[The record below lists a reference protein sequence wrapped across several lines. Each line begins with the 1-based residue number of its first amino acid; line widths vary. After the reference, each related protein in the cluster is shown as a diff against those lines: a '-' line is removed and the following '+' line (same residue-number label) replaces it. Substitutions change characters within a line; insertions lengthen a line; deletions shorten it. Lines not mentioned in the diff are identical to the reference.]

1 MKSKTSLYNF
11 GLARSVIKRSWPL
24 WLAYFVSVF
33 SLPLTLVSYNAS
45 YLRQE
50 GYFHQLFLNGAVF
63 EHIEVMNIISF
74 LFAPVAAMV
83 LFGFLYNNRSC
94 GMMASLPIKRETM
107 FSTVYITG
115 LVPMLIADF
124 IAAGSAYLLF
134 GSSPNLNSGVLLTWL
149 SAAVMSNIA
158 YYGFAVFCA
167 MLTGN
172 LFVLPAVYVVLNL
185 TAAVVQLTFETI
197 LGELVYGFTSSGN
210 YFLDYFSP
218 VVAILEN
225 VHSYMTYTD
234 DIISEETVEYGIN
247 NLWLLE
253 VYCAAGAVLSVLAL
267 LLFRKRRMETASD
280 TVAIPVLK
288 PMFKYCLCFGTALVL
303 SAVGFKLVFDDML
316 EGRPAAVV
324 ICALML
330 LGAFIGYFVAEMLI
344 QKTFMVFKSGWRG
357 MGICAAVIVIFCAV
371 SETGLL
377 GYEKYVPEVS
387 DIDNVELHI
396 RYSYD
401 MLPCFAEKDDVS
413 MVTELHRTLIGEKD
427 YLENNAQ
434 ICSTAVF
441 TYTLKDGRTVQR
453 LYRYP
458 LIAQQAEQSESVT
471 LIEKVLGTDTAL
483 NYRYPEF
490 PDLTEDDVDVFEISY
505 TDSEGQYHNVRT
517 NSADAI
523 EFYNTV
529 VRPDGLEGKLDRN
542 YAYTHDNSE
551 AGMTTVWVYMCFKR
565 PANDDETGMRFE
577 YWSRAFTV
585 PFEAERT
592 INWLTEHTDVEII
605 PYVPYVED
613 YGPEIGLY
621 SIGHAVG

>member
-11 GLARSVIKRSWPL
+11 GFARNVISRSWPL
-24 WLAYFVSVF
+24 WTAYFVTVF
-33 SLPLTLVSYNAS
+33 SLPLTLVSYNAA
-45 YLRQE
+45 YMRQE
-50 GYFHQLFLNGAVF
+50 GYFYQLFLNRAVF
-63 EHIEVMNIISF
+63 EHIEVMNIFSF

-115 LVPMLIADF
+115 LVPMLIADV

-158 YYGFAVFCA
+158 FYGFAVFCA

-172 LFVLPAVYVVLNL
+172 LFVLPAVYVVLNC
-185 TAAVVQLTFETI
+185 TAAVVQITFETI
-197 LGELVYGFTSSGN
+197 LGELVYGFTSSGK
-210 YFLDYFSP
+210 YFLEYFSP

-225 VHSYMTYTD
+225 VRSYMTYT
-234 DIISEETVEYGIN
+234 ETTPALENVEYGIN
-247 NLWLLE
+247 GMKLLR
-253 VYCAAGAVLSVLAL
+253 VYGAAGAVLSVLAL
-267 LLFRKRRMETASD
+267 LLFRKRRMETAGD
-280 TVAIPVLK
+280 TVAIPILK

-303 SAVGFKLVFDDML
+303 AAVGFELVFDDMF
-316 EGRPAAVV
+316 EGRPAAMM

-344 QKTFMVFKSGWRG
+344 QKTFMVFRNGWRG
-357 MGICAAVIVIFCAV
+357 IGICAAVIVVFCAV
-371 SETGLL
+371 SEMGLF

-387 DIDNVELHI
+387 EVESVELHI
-396 RYSYD
+396 GYTYD
-401 MLPCFAEKDDVS
+401 MLPLFTGEDDVS
-413 MVTELHRTLIGEKD
+413 SVTELHRSLIGEKD
-427 YLENNAQ
+427 YLENNTQ

-441 TYTLKDGRTVQR
+441 TYTLKDGSTVRR

-458 LIAQQAEQSESVT
+458 LTVQQAEQSESVG
-471 LIEKVLGTDTAL
+471 LIEKILSTDTAL

-490 PDLTEDDVDVFEISY
+490 ADLTEDDVECFEISY
-505 TDSEGQYHNVRT
+505 TDSEGEYHDVRT
-517 NSADAI
+517 NKADVI
-523 EFYNTV
+523 DFYNNAA
-529 VRPDGLEGKLDRN
+529 RPDGIEGKLDRN
-542 YAYTHDNSE
+542 YAYTHNNTE
-551 AGMTTVWVYMCFKR
+551 EGMTTVWVYMCFRR
-565 PANDDETGMRFE
+565 PANDDEPPVRFE

-592 INWLTEHTDVEII
+592 INWLTEHSDVELI
-605 PYVPYVED
+605 PSVED
-613 YGPEIGLY
+613 ENKPEYGLY